1 MERRYIVVRGIVQ
14 GVGFR
19 PFVYR
24 EAVKNGLKGWVKNT
38 SKGVYIDVEGDKNNI
53 YKFLQEIKINPP
65 PLSLVEKIEVSRK
78 EVKQYKSF
86 NIEKSNESNSNSI
99 TIISP
104 DIAICKQCEE
114 DIKNPNNRRYK
125 YPFTNC
131 TNCGPRYSIIEK
143 LPYDREMTT
152 MKEFNMC
159 SSCKE
164 EYKNPLNRRFHAQP
178 NACKECG
185 PKVWLADSHGNIIEE
200 KQAIEK
206 SKELLK
212 HGKIIAVKGLGG
224 FHLVCNGK
232 DEIAIKILR
241 ERKRRPFKSLALM
254 MKNMDTVKKYCEV
267 SPLEETVLNG
277 IKKPILLLQRKNSLL
292 PKNISP
298 DNNNLGIMLPY
309 TPLHILLFDND
320 LEVLIMTSANSS
332 GLPMVY
338 SNKEALEGLNEI
350 VDYFLLHDRNI
361 YMPVDDSVVKVIM
374 NKEYV
379 IRSAR
384 GYAPGYLHYEGIED
398 TLACGSELKNTF
410 AISKGNSIFI
420 SPHIGD
426 MSNFEVYNSFKKG
439 IEHFKNIYNIAP
451 KRICFDMH
459 PHFMGNVL
467 SKRFEGR
474 KVPIQHHHAHIV
486 SCMVEN
492 RVKDEVIGVAY
503 DGTGYGLDGKIW
515 GSEFLITSLG
525 KFKRVGHLDYIPL
538 PGGQQAIEEPFR
550 IGLSYIYKCFG
561 EEWGVFLP
569 WKDFNDK
576 YLLQN
581 IIKIIKKNVNCIET
595 SSMGRFFDG
604 VASLL
609 NLKKRITYEG
619 EAAIALE
626 NICNPQEKG
635 VYNYDIVNH
644 KGEFIIKEEK
654 IIKGILKDL
663 FHSVEKGVIA
673 KKFHN
678 TIIELTVDMC
688 KKIRN
693 VYRIDKVALSGGVFQ
708 NNILILGTVKKLQ
721 EEGFKVY
728 THSKIPCN
736 DGGVSLGQL
745 IIGNY
750 NIFKDK
756 LL

>member
-232 DEIAIKILR
+232 
-241 ERKRRPFKSLALM
+241 
-254 MKNMDTVKKYCEV
+254 MK
-267 SPLEETVLNG
+267 
-277 IKKPILLLQRKNSLL
+277 
-292 PKNISP
+292 
-298 DNNNLGIMLPY
+298 
-309 TPLHILLFDND
+309 
-320 LEVLIMTSANSS
+320 
-332 GLPMVY
+332 
-338 SNKEALEGLNEI
+338 
-350 VDYFLLHDRNI
+350 
-361 YMPVDDSVVKVIM
+361 
-374 NKEYV
+374 
-379 IRSAR
+379 
-384 GYAPGYLHYEGIED
+384 
-398 TLACGSELKNTF
+398 
-410 AISKGNSIFI
+410 
-420 SPHIGD
+420 
-426 MSNFEVYNSFKKG
+426 
-439 IEHFKNIYNIAP
+439 
-451 KRICFDMH
+451 
-459 PHFMGNVL
+459 
-467 SKRFEGR
+467 
-474 KVPIQHHHAHIV
+474 
-486 SCMVEN
+486 
-492 RVKDEVIGVAY
+492 
-503 DGTGYGLDGKIW
+503 
-515 GSEFLITSLG
+515 
-525 KFKRVGHLDYIPL
+525 
-538 PGGQQAIEEPFR
+538 
-550 IGLSYIYKCFG
+550 
-561 EEWGVFLP
+561 
-569 WKDFNDK
+569 
-576 YLLQN
+576 
-581 IIKIIKKNVNCIET
+581 
-595 SSMGRFFDG
+595 
-604 VASLL
+604 
-609 NLKKRITYEG
+609 
-619 EAAIALE
+619 
-626 NICNPQEKG
+626 
-635 VYNYDIVNH
+635 
-644 KGEFIIKEEK
+644 
-654 IIKGILKDL
+654 
-663 FHSVEKGVIA
+663 
-673 KKFHN
+673 
-678 TIIELTVDMC
+678 
-688 KKIRN
+688 
-693 VYRIDKVALSGGVFQ
+693 
-708 NNILILGTVKKLQ
+708 
-721 EEGFKVY
+721 
-728 THSKIPCN
+728 
-736 DGGVSLGQL
+736 
-745 IIGNY
+745 
-750 NIFKDK
+750 
-756 LL
+756 